1 MSAQDKM
8 ERILKE
14 LHLQISDGDPV
25 QGNPDRVVINKK
37 QMLYTLEKLNL
48 AVYEIMDQY
57 EVTSQSRELAQRRNE
72 KKSEEFLARVSS
84 QAEDVYAASL
94 IYTSDALDHVQS
106 LMDKALAESRDIW
119 QRLSM
124 ELEREKHQVQE
135 DQTEL
140 REQLQ
145 DFKDSNKYL
154 VLLEDCN
161 RERKKQEKKNS
172 GRQEKRIQNEARH
185 YAINAVPEIRVNP
198 AYFKRRSLEAAEEVA
213 QEVAEEV
220 SVMPKEPK
228 TASKLPVAALVDTVM
243 DDEPKKV
250 VAEVKVDLDSEYFK
264 WKAQEEKGGEPQ
276 EAAEEKSG
284 KKERK
289 GLWGRKKNP
298 GMMEDEK

>member
-14 LHLQISDGDPV
+14 LHLLISDGEPV
-25 QGNPDRVVINKK
+25 SGSGERVIINKK

-72 KKSEEFLARVSS
+72 KKSEEFLNRVSN

-106 LMDKALAESRDIW
+106 LMDKAIAESRDIW

-135 DQTEL
+135 DQMEL

-161 RERKKQEKKNS
+161 RERKKQEQKKS
-172 GRQEKRIQNEARH
+172 GTPEKRIQNEARH
-185 YAINAVPEIRVNP
+185 YAIKAVPEIKVNP

-213 QEVAEEV
+213 VVSKVEEV
-220 SVMPKEPK
+220 PAV
-228 TASKLPVAALVDTVM
+228 PVVSTPADTVP
-243 DDEPKKV
+243 DDEPKHV
-250 VAEVKVDLDSEYFK
+250 TAEVRVDLDSEYFK
-264 WKAQEEKGGEPQ
+264 WKAQEEKGGESEP
-276 EAAEEKSG
+276 EAAVEEKSG

-289 GLWGRKKNP
+289 GLWGKKKTP
-298 GMMEDEK
+298 ASMEDEK